1 MNANYARA
9 ARMMNARLIKE
20 RVQAIGVA
28 AVGAGLIVGGILAL
42 SDDRVMCGSQ
52 EMSEGQ
58 VCEETRNGETT
69 AERSLDEQA
78 SDNKSTGWLLL
89 GGGAAMLVGGSAW
102 AYSGFA
108 RKKRVTAEQLAAGQG
123 SAQQPPVPQAQPQQG
138 WQQPVHQY
146 PPQQYPPQPQQ
157 PHPPQGYAPYGQPYP
172 PQPGY
177 PPQGY
182 GQPPR

>member
-1 MNANYARA
+1 MNVNYARA
-9 ARMMNARLIKE
+9 ARMTNARLIKE
-20 RVQAIGVA
+20 RMQAVGA
-28 AVGAGLIVGGILAL
+28 AVVGAGLIVGGILVL
-42 SDDRVMCGSQ
+42 GDDRVMCGSQ

-78 SDNKSTGWLLL
+78 SDNKTTGWLLL

-102 AYSGFA
+102 AYHGFA

-123 SAQQPPVPQAQPQQG
+123 HAPQSPVPQPQQG
-138 WQQPVHQY
+138 WQQPA
-146 PPQQYPPQPQQ
+146 QQYPPRPPQPY
-157 PHPPQGYAPYGQPYP
+157 PPQGHAPYGQPYP

-177 PPQGY
+177 PPHGY